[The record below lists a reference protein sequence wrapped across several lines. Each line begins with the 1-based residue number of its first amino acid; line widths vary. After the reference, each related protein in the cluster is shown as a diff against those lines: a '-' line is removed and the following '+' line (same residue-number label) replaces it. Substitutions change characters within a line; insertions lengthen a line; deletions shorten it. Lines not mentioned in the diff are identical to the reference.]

1 MGVGMARSKAK
12 RPINL
17 KHMEAA
23 IALAETLNFS
33 RAAKRLHIS
42 QPAVTKY
49 IKELE
54 ESLGALLFIRAH
66 HTVSITDA
74 GKAYVEEARIVVLHA
89 GRAVQAARAAQQ
101 EAELILNVG
110 RSPYVDPYF
119 TSMLRAIRLPM
130 FPRLHL
136 QLSSGFSCDLTQDV
150 LDGDLDIAVVIE
162 PPQSGQLVEFEIE
175 ESPFYVV
182 MSREDQLAQ
191 LPALDLNH
199 LSHRRWLLFQ
209 RNLHPPL
216 YDLIQKLAHE
226 GHVLPSALQ
235 YFMVPEECLPLL
247 IDPGGIVIA
256 PKSGALRIARDGLTM
271 RPLDD
276 IRLRVKTQLIS
287 RADNPSP
294 AISELFRTFMRRLKQ
309 MRVDNQMSLPLST

>member
-1 MGVGMARSKAK
+1 M
-12 RPINL
+12 
-17 KHMEAA
+17 
-23 IALAETLNFS
+23 
-33 RAAKRLHIS
+33 
-42 QPAVTKY
+42 
-49 IKELE
+49 
-54 ESLGALLFIRAH
+54 
-66 HTVSITDA
+66 
-74 GKAYVEEARIVVLHA
+74 EEARIVVLHA

-101 EAELILNVG
+101 EAELVLNVG

-119 TSMLRAIRLPM
+119 TTMLRAIRLPL

-150 LDGDLDIAVVIE
+150 LNGDLDIAVVNE
-162 PPQSGQLVEFEIE
+162 PPQSGQLAEFEIE

-191 LPALDLNH
+191 LPALDLDH
-199 LSHRRWLLFQ
+199 LSHRRWIMFQ

-226 GHVLPSALQ
+226 GRVIPSALQ
-235 YFMVPEECLPLL
+235 HFMVPEECLSLL
-247 IDPGGIVIA
+247 LDPGGIVIV

-276 IRLRVKTQLIS
+276 ARLRMKTQLIS

-294 AISELFRTFMRRLKQ
+294 AISELFRTFMRKLKHMRLE
-309 MRVDNQMSLPLST
+309 NQMSLPLPT

>member
-1 MGVGMARSKAK
+1 
-12 RPINL
+12 
-17 KHMEAA
+17 MEAA
-23 IALAETLNFS
+23 LAVAETLSFS

-49 IKELE
+49 ISELE
-54 ESLGALLFIRAH
+54 ESLGTLLFIRAH
-66 HTVSITDA
+66 HTVSITEA

-89 GRAVQAARAAQQ
+89 GRAVQAARAAHQ

-119 TSMLRAIRLPM
+119 TSMLLAIRLPL
-130 FPRLHL
+130 FPRLHMH
-136 QLSSGFSCDLTQDV
+136 LSSGFSCDLTQDV
-150 LDGDLDIAVVIE
+150 LNGDLDIAVVIE
-162 PPQSGQLVEFEIE
+162 PPQSGQLAEFEIE

-182 MSREDQLAQ
+182 MSREHQLAE

-199 LSHRRWLLFQ
+199 LSHKRWLLFQ

-216 YDLIQKLAHE
+216 YDLVQKLANE
-226 GHVLPSALQ
+226 GHIIPSALQ
-235 YFMVPEECLPLL
+235 HFMVPEECLPLL
-247 IDPGGIVIA
+247 QDPEGVVIT

-276 IRLRVKTQLIS
+276 ARLRMKTRLIS
-287 RADNPSP
+287 RVDNPSP
-294 AISELFRTFMRRLKQ
+294 AISELFRTFMRRLKYL
-309 MRVDNQMSLPLST
+309 RSDNQLSLPLST

>member
-1 MGVGMARSKAK
+1 
-12 RPINL
+12 
-17 KHMEAA
+17 
-23 IALAETLNFS
+23 
-33 RAAKRLHIS
+33 
-42 QPAVTKY
+42 
-49 IKELE
+49 
-54 ESLGALLFIRAH
+54 
-66 HTVSITDA
+66 
-74 GKAYVEEARIVVLHA
+74 
-89 GRAVQAARAAQQ
+89 
-101 EAELILNVG
+101 VG

-150 LDGDLDIAVVIE
+150 LNGDLDIAVVIE
-162 PPQSGQLVEFEIE
+162 PPQSGQLAEFEIE

-209 RNLHPPL
+209 RNSHPPL
-216 YDLIQKLAHE
+216 YDLIQKLADE
-226 GHVLPSALQ
+226 GHVIPSPFSTSWCRKSACR
-235 YFMVPEECLPLL
+235 CLL
-247 IDPGGIVIA
+247 DPGGIVIA

-276 IRLRVKTQLIS
+276 ARLRMRTRSDLTCGQS
-287 RADNPSP
+287 FSGDQR
-294 AISELFRTFMRRLKQ
+294 AISDVHAKIETNAGR
-309 MRVDNQMSLPLST
+309 

>member
-1 MGVGMARSKAK
+1 MARIKPK
-12 RPINL
+12 RRINL

-23 IALAETLNFS
+23 LAVAETLSFS

-49 IKELE
+49 IGELE
-54 ESLGALLFIRAH
+54 ESLGVLLFIRAH
-66 HTVSITDA
+66 HTVSLTEA
-74 GKAYVEEARIVVLHA
+74 GRAYVEEARIVVLHA

-119 TSMLRAIRLPM
+119 TSMLLAIRLPL
-130 FPRLHL
+130 FPRLHMH
-136 QLSSGFSCDLTQDV
+136 LSSGFSCDLTQDV
-150 LDGDLDIAVVIE
+150 LNGDLDIAVVIE
-162 PPQSGQLVEFEIE
+162 PPQSGQLADFEID
-175 ESPFYVV
+175 ESPFYVA

-191 LPALDLNH
+191 LPALDLEH
-199 LSHRRWLLFQ
+199 LSRRRWLLFQ
-209 RNLHPPL
+209 RNSHPPL
-216 YDLIQKLAHE
+216 YDLIQKLADE
-226 GHVLPSALQ
+226 GHVVPSALQ
-235 YFMVPEECLPLL
+235 HFMVPEECLPLL
-247 IDPGGIVIA
+247 LDPGGIVIA

-276 IRLRVKTQLIS
+276 VRLRMKTQLIS

-309 MRVDNQMSLPLST
+309 MRVDSQMSLPLST

>member
-1 MGVGMARSKAK
+1 MARIKPK
-12 RPINL
+12 RRIDL

-23 IALAETLNFS
+23 LAVAETLSFS

-49 IKELE
+49 ISELE
-54 ESLGALLFIRAH
+54 ESLGTLLFIRAH
-66 HTVSITDA
+66 HTVSITEA

-119 TSMLRAIRLPM
+119 TSMLLAIRLPL
-130 FPRLHL
+130 FPRLHMH
-136 QLSSGFSCDLTQDV
+136 LSSGFSCDLTHDV
-150 LDGDLDIAVVIE
+150 LKGDLDAAIVIE
-162 PPQSGQLVEFEIE
+162 PPQSGQLAEFEID

-182 MSREDQLAQ
+182 MSREDPLAQ
-191 LPALDLNH
+191 LPALELDH
-199 LSHRRWLLFQ
+199 LSRRRWLLFQ
-209 RNLHPPL
+209 RNSHPPL
-216 YDLIQKLAHE
+216 YDLIQKLADERRVVPNAIQH
-226 GHVLPSALQ
+226 
-235 YFMVPEECLPLL
+235 FMVPEECLPLL
-247 IDPGGIVIA
+247 LDPGGIVIA

-271 RPLDD
+271 RPLEDA
-276 IRLRVKTQLIS
+276 RLRMRTRLIS

-309 MRVDNQMSLPLST
+309 LRVENQMSLPLST

>member
-1 MGVGMARSKAK
+1 MARSKVK

-23 IALAETLNFS
+23 IAVAETLNFS

-49 IKELE
+49 IRELE

-66 HTVSITDA
+66 HTVSITEA

-150 LDGDLDIAVVIE
+150 LNGDLDIAVVIE
-162 PPQSGQLVEFEIE
+162 PPQSGQLAEFQIE

-209 RNLHPPL
+209 RNSHPPL
-216 YDLIQKLAHE
+216 YDLIQKLADE
-226 GHVLPSALQ
+226 GHVIPSALQ
-235 YFMVPEECLPLL
+235 HFMVPEECLPLL
-247 IDPGGIVIA
+247 LDPGGIVIA

-271 RPLDD
+271 RPLEDA
-276 IRLRVKTQLIS
+276 RLRMRTRLIS

-309 MRVDNQMSLPLST
+309 LRVDNQMSLPLST

>member
-1 MGVGMARSKAK
+1 MARSKAK

-23 IALAETLNFS
+23 IAVAETLNFS

-66 HTVSITDA
+66 HTVSITEA

-119 TSMLRAIRLPM
+119 TLMLRAIRLPM

-150 LDGDLDIAVVIE
+150 LNGDLDIAVVIE
-162 PPQSGQLVEFEIE
+162 PPQSGQLAEFEIE

-182 MSREDQLAQ
+182 MSREDPLAQ

-226 GHVLPSALQ
+226 GHVIPSALQ
-235 YFMVPEECLPLL
+235 HFMVPEECLPLL
-247 IDPGGIVIA
+247 LEPGGVVIA

-276 IRLRVKTQLIS
+276 ARLKMKTRLIS

-294 AISELFRTFMRRLKQ
+294 AISDLFRTFMRRLKHI
-309 MRVDNQMSLPLST
+309 RVDNQMSLPLST